1 MTGASLAARELT
13 KTYGRNGAAVTAV
26 SEVSFEVAPG
36 EFVAITGHS
45 GSGKTTL
52 LSILGGLARPSAGRI
67 LFDGEDLWGLSAEG
81 LARHR
86 CEKVGFVFQFA
97 SLLPALTAM
106 ENLVLPERFRPV
118 HRPSEAVEA
127 RALELLGL
135 VGLRDRAGA
144 FPAELS
150 GGQQRRV
157 AIARAFM
164 NEPAL
169 ILADEPTGDLDEE
182 TEAEVMRLFH
192 AVNERNGTTFLMV
205 THDSALARQ
214 AGRRL
219 AMEHGRLHEASEP
232 AGRLRASTPQR

>member
-1 MTGASLAARELT
+1 MTAARIAARELT
-13 KTYGRNGAAVTAV
+13 KTYGANGASVRAVWEA
-26 SEVSFEVAPG
+26 SLEVAPG
-36 EFVAITGHS
+36 EFVAVTGHS

-52 LSILGGLARPSAGRI
+52 LSMLGGLARPSSGRV
-67 LFDGEDLWGLSAEG
+67 LFDGEDLYAGPGEA

-86 CEKVGFVFQFA
+86 CERVGFVFQFA
-97 SLLPALTAM
+97 SLLPALTAK
-106 ENLVLPERFRPV
+106 ENLVLPERFRPS
-118 HRPSEAVEA
+118 RRSADEVEA
-127 RALELLGL
+127 RALALLSQ
-135 VGLRDRAGA
+135 VGLGDRADA

-164 NEPAL
+164 NEPSL

-182 TEAEVMRLFH
+182 TEAEVMRLFRS
-192 AVNERNGTTFLMV
+192 VNERSGTTFLLV

-219 AMEHGRLHEASEP
+219 RMERGV
-232 AGRLRASTPQR
+232 LRDG